1 MVASRGLKGS
11 ATPLASPNEAASPR
25 NHSLEKKDEAVLAAA
40 GIRVPLHFS
49 WEAPGENPSAGF
61 QSYCKRKLSEDT
73 GGPEI
78 KTPSDRIG
86 GRSACRGLENDA
98 TRWLCSRVGGLLLHS
113 ARGKGSRIAVPESI
127 PPFSTLC
134 RTCSELDLQYWC
146 LPPPLARRVP
156 HVTVCRTHGLM
167 RVFLRPVPFVPCFRA
182 YASLGVTSLYPWQ
195 AECLHIALRG
205 RSDGPETQGKADGA
219 IYCAGSLTRHK
230 SRMATV
236 DPSIK
241 RTSFLM
247 QRHALNSPGLD
258 LFDAGVG
265 EPSWRSLIYC
275 APTSGGKSLVAE
287 VLIARQDCLI
297 PQVAATEEHGGTA
310 DATTPEGF
318 GKAAGAVSCQ
328 SSEGRLGRARGWW
341 DSLRRRLPS
350 VAGELPV
357 GMICVDEIHFIGDS
371 QRGHL
376 LEMLLAKLLFI
387 NQILQKPVQLLG
399 MSATLSNVHQ
409 IARWLG
415 TEVFV
420 TDLRPSPLDVF
431 VKVFAW
437 SRGEGL
443 KASRRLH
450 EGSLCLPPAGDA
462 ATRAAARALKAA
474 ASASAA
480 AAGGF
485 DSEATQ
491 QTASGMGASNDCAS
505 LAAAALRFLRLEDSS
520 PQDTASLTGSGEF
533 APRVEADARGEPRA
547 GWQADAEHLG
557 ALSWE
562 VLREGRRVIVFC
574 PTQEWTAHTA
584 GFLAKA
590 LPFYRRAE
598 AWADLLKQRAA
609 VCLEPQKH
617 VQSTASHPQQEH
629 HQQAPP
635 WQHEEA
641 KQHEQQQ
648 QAFAQARRELLGLP
662 TELLAQL
669 LVQSP
674 HLYVEPHVLQ
684 GREELQ
690 WQLRQL
696 ARLPPTTMLA
706 AIQEGVAYHHAGLS
720 GDERECVEAGYRR
733 GHLSVLCATSTLALG
748 VNLPAA
754 RVIIRAPH
762 VGRDE
767 FLSPGRFH
775 QMAGRAGRKGLENRG
790 DAYLICSPAT
800 LPKVETLL
808 SSVCAADTSGAAEC
822 AGEGGDGGAVTSC
835 LRGQRLCRFVLEAVH
850 VLLPLL
856 LRPAQITSTGAPRGR
871 AFFDVA
877 AIVLQCTL
885 RGHQGVA
892 SAVVEEIAE
901 CVRFLHAFYLLE
913 AEPAF
918 SLSPLDG
925 DGDVQ
930 PSSEY
935 SALKEEKTGQLQF
948 VPGLVKSEENHEAL
962 PKTPARASSA
972 VSASHTPSLQSLA
985 FPASPLPA
993 VCKLLLQ
1000 QYPCLRSPVVL
1011 ARMLQGGEFDKKQH
1025 PAFKLSSFVGS
1036 HSPLSSPLKST
1047 KGASS
1052 ECTSAPGSPLKGAG
1066 FVRHPSRVSAAAT
1079 QEREVFSSRV
1089 RLYFRGLDALA
1100 DQLASA
1106 STSPVCTS
1114 GSSVDHCSRGKWS
1127 DLGGRLAPTDVGAAA
1142 VEAGLAPWEA
1152 AELFADVFKTSIM
1165 GNNARR
1171 WSLLLDRV
1179 IESLIPTPV
1188 RTIECAHPAGLCAAT
1203 ELHLIFLA
1211 AVSIRTDTQPHWRSY
1226 ASIYDGLDTPSR
1238 RVADS
1243 LGIRREVICN
1253 EAIRAQGA
1261 ARQDAN
1267 DNTLDL
1273 ILADKLSFEQ
1283 LTERIKVETH
1293 RRFFFALLLFEV
1305 YREGEA
1311 AALSEVCFML
1321 AGKLKLAC
1329 LPMGVVA
1336 SSLAAPA
1343 PSRGS
1348 VGVKGLNLDNSE
1360 AAAFQQLLQLE
1371 GMTARRAVALRAA
1384 KINSCAELANAP
1396 VYEVFKALEAA
1407 EPAPLSHSS
1416 ASSEDSQAASM
1427 YKLHRQRAR
1436 LLAVTAKLKD
1446 AAQQE
1451 QATRLQALEDEAAAH
1466 WSLLGKVTER
1476 SGEETVTAGDEVS
1489 HV

>member
-1 MVASRGLKGS
+1 MVTSRGLKGPT
-11 ATPLASPNEAASPR
+11 TPLASPDKAASSR
-25 NHSLEKKDEAVLAAA
+25 NHSPEKGDTRTAVFVTLEGELVHKPHSYFAAQKDEALLAAA
-40 GIRVPLHFS
+40 GIR
-49 WEAPGENPSAGF
+49 G
-61 QSYCKRKLSEDT
+61 
-73 GGPEI
+73 
-78 KTPSDRIG
+78 
-86 GRSACRGLENDA
+86 
-98 TRWLCSRVGGLLLHS
+98 
-113 ARGKGSRIAVPESI
+113 RGKGSRIGVPESI

-146 LPPPLARRVP
+146 LPPPLVRRVP
-156 HVTVCRTHGLM
+156 YLM
-167 RVFLRPVPFVPCFRA
+167 A
-182 YASLGVTSLYPWQ
+182 YASLGVASLYPWQ
-195 AECLHIALRG
+195 AECLHLALG
-205 RSDGPETQGKADGA
+205 RRRDAPETQGKADA
-219 IYCAGSLTRHK
+219 NL
-230 SRMATV
+230 SR
-236 DPSIK
+236 
-241 RTSFLM
+241 L
-247 QRHALNSPGLD
+247 
-258 LFDAGVG
+258 LFEGV
-265 EPSWRSLIYC
+265 RSLVVVPHVSLC
-275 APTSGGKSLVAE
+275 AERVQHLRQLLSPLALRVEAFHAGANAASSWYVGVDVAICTLEKANLIINRLV
-287 VLIARQDCLI
+287 QDCLI
-297 PQVAATEEHGGTA
+297 PQVAATEESAESAEANTL
-310 DATTPEGF
+310 DPF
-318 GKAAGAVSCQ
+318 GEAKDAVSRD
-328 SSEGRLGRARGWW
+328 SSERWLGWARERWE
-341 DSLRRRLPS
+341 SLRRRLPS

-357 GMICVDEIHFIGDS
+357 GLVCVDEIHFIGDS

-409 IARWLG
+409 VSYLMHPLLHWRVSFAAGERKTLNLLRSISRWLG
-415 TEVFV
+415 AQVFV

-443 KASRRLH
+443 KAVRRLH
-450 EGSLCLPPAGDA
+450 EGSLSLPPAGDA
-462 ATRAAARALKAA
+462 ATRAAARALMAA
-474 ASASAA
+474 ASASVA
-480 AAGGF
+480 AAGAPG
-485 DSEATQ
+485 SQATQ

-505 LAAAALRFLRLEDSS
+505 LAAAALRYLRSEADSA
-520 PQDTASLTGSGEF
+520 PQGTPSFSGRGES
-533 APRVEADARGEPRA
+533 ATRVEADANGELRV

-557 ALSWE
+557 ALTWE

-574 PTQEWTAHTA
+574 PTQEWTARTA

-609 VCLEPQKH
+609 IYLEPQKR
-617 VQSTASHPQQEH
+617 VQSANPHQQQEH
-629 HQQAPP
+629 HQQQTPS
-635 WQHEEA
+635 WQHERT

-662 TELLAQL
+662 TALLAQL

-720 GDERECVEAGYRR
+720 GDERECVESGYRR

-808 SSVCAADTSGAAEC
+808 SSVCAADVSGAAGC
-822 AGEGGDGGAVTSC
+822 GGEGGDGGAVTSC
-835 LRGQRLCRFVLEAVH
+835 LRGHRLCRFVLETVH

-856 LRPAQITSTGAPRGR
+856 LRPAQMNAAGGPSGR

-877 AIVLQCTL
+877 AIAMQCTL
-885 RGHQGVA
+885 RGHQDA
-892 SAVVEEIAE
+892 AAVVIEEAAE
-901 CVRFLHAFYLLE
+901 CVRLLHAFYLLE
-913 AEPAF
+913 AEPA
-918 SLSPLDG
+918 STPSTSPLDG
-925 DGDVQ
+925 GGDGERT
-930 PSSEY
+930 SECFA
-935 SALKEEKTGQLQF
+935 SKDEGARQLQF
-948 VPGLVKSEENHEAL
+948 VTGPVKAEEDVEAV
-962 PKTPARASSA
+962 PETPVRAANA
-972 VSASHTPSLQSLA
+972 VSVAHTPSLRSLA

-1025 PAFKLSSFVGS
+1025 PASELSSFVNS
-1036 HSPLSSPLKST
+1036 QSPLRSPVKSA
-1047 KGASS
+1047 KEAASDCS
-1052 ECTSAPGSPLKGAG
+1052 SAPGSPLKDAG
-1066 FVRHPSRVSAAAT
+1066 FIRHPSRSSAAAT
-1079 QEREVFSSRV
+1079 QEQETFSSRV
-1089 RLYFRGLDALA
+1089 RLYFRGLDVLA
-1100 DQLASA
+1100 DQLAVTSKSTLSTTGSA
-1106 STSPVCTS
+1106 ANHS
-1114 GSSVDHCSRGKWS
+1114 SRGKWD
-1127 DLGGRLAPTDVGAAA
+1127 DLGGRLAPTEAGAAA

-1165 GNNARR
+1165 G
-1171 WSLLLDRV
+1171 
-1179 IESLIPTPV
+1179 
-1188 RTIECAHPAGLCAAT
+1188 LCAAT

-1211 AVSIRTDTQPHWRSY
+1211 AVSIGTDTQPHWRSY
-1226 ASIYDGLDTPSR
+1226 LSIYDGLDAPSR
-1238 RVADS
+1238 D
-1243 LGIRREVICN
+1243 VICT

-1261 ARQDAN
+1261 ARRDAN

-1273 ILADKLSFEQ
+1273 VLANKFGV
-1283 LTERIKVETH
+1283 TKK
-1293 RRFFFALLLFEV
+1293 ALITCTSQGALVCATVAAFLRSLRPQE
-1305 YREGEA
+1305 

-1336 SSLAAPA
+1336 STLAMPAAPQC
-1343 PSRGS
+1343 S
-1348 VGVKGLNLDNSE
+1348 VGARELNFDNSE
-1360 AAAFQQLLQLE
+1360 TAAALQQLLQLE

-1384 KINSCAELANAP
+1384 KIKSCAELANAP

-1407 EPAPLSHSS
+1407 EPAPLVHPS
-1416 ASSEDSQAASM
+1416 ASSEGSDAASM
-1427 YKLHRQRAR
+1427 YKMHRQRAR
-1436 LLAVTAKLKD
+1436 LLAVTVKLKD
-1446 AAQQE
+1446 AAKEE

-1466 WSLLGKVTER
+1466 WSLLGKVSER
-1476 SGEETVTAGDEVS
+1476 SGEEKQIAGNKVS
-1489 HV
+1489 DL

>member
-1 MVASRGLKGS
+1 MASFDS
-11 ATPLASPNEAASPR
+11 
-25 NHSLEKKDEAVLAAA
+25 
-40 GIRVPLHFS
+40 
-49 WEAPGENPSAGF
+49 
-61 QSYCKRKLSEDT
+61 
-73 GGPEI
+73 
-78 KTPSDRIG
+78 
-86 GRSACRGLENDA
+86 
-98 TRWLCSRVGGLLLHS
+98 
-113 ARGKGSRIAVPESI
+113 
-127 PPFSTLC
+127 STLL
-134 RTCSELDLQYWC
+134 TS
-146 LPPPLARRVP
+146 PPLQ
-156 HVTVCRTHGLM
+156 LD
-167 RVFLRPVPFVPCFRA
+167 
-182 YASLGVTSLYPWQ
+182 S
-195 AECLHIALRG
+195 
-205 RSDGPETQGKADGA
+205 
-219 IYCAGSLTRHK
+219 
-230 SRMATV
+230 
-236 DPSIK
+236 SI
-241 RTSFLM
+241 
-247 QRHALNSPGLD
+247 SPGLD
-258 LFDAGVG
+258 LFDAGARDS
-265 EPSWRSLIYC
+265 SWRSLIYC

-287 VLIARQDCLI
+287 VLIARRLLFEGVRSLVVVPHVSLCAERVQHLCQLLNPLAVRVEAFHAGANAASSWYAGVDVAICTLEKANLIINRLVQDCLI
-297 PQVAATEEHGGTA
+297 PSVAATKETAGTA
-310 DATTPEGF
+310 RATAPERFEEAEG
-318 GKAAGAVSCQ
+318 AASWQ
-328 SSEGRLGRARGWW
+328 SSEGWHGWARKWWESVRL
-341 DSLRRRLPS
+341 RLPS

-357 GMICVDEIHFIGDS
+357 GLVCVDEIHFIGDS

-415 TEVFV
+415 AEVFV

-431 VKVFAW
+431 VKVGPQVFAW

-443 KASRRLH
+443 KAARRLH
-450 EGSLCLPPAGDA
+450 DGSLCLPPAGDR
-462 ATRAAARALKAA
+462 ATRAAARALMAA
-474 ASASAA
+474 ASASVA
-480 AAGGF
+480 AAGGPG
-485 DSEATQ
+485 SEATQ
-491 QTASGMGASNDCAS
+491 QTTSGMGASNECAS
-505 LAAAALRFLRLEDSS
+505 LAAAALRYLRLEADSS
-520 PQDTASLTGSGEF
+520 PQGTPSSVSGRGESASR
-533 APRVEADARGEPRA
+533 AEADKTGEPRA
-547 GWQADAEHLG
+547 GWQADAEHLA
-557 ALSWE
+557 ALTWE

-584 GFLAKA
+584 SFLAKA

-609 VCLEPQKH
+609 VYLEPH
-617 VQSTASHPQQEH
+617 NRVQSTSLHAPQEA
-629 HQQAPP
+629 HQQTLSR
-635 WQHEEA
+635 QHEQT
-641 KQHEQQQ
+641 KGQEQQQ
-648 QAFAQARRELLGLP
+648 QQAVAQARKELLGLP
-662 TELLAQL
+662 TRLLAQL
-669 LVQSP
+669 LVQSS

-696 ARLPPTTMLA
+696 ARLPPSVMLA

-733 GHLSVLCATSTLALG
+733 GHLNVLCATSTLALG

-775 QMAGRAGRKGLENRG
+775 QMAGRAGRKGFENRG

-808 SSVCAADTSGAAEC
+808 SSVCAADTSGAAGC
-822 AGEGGDGGAVTSC
+822 AGDGSNGGAVTSC

-856 LRPAQITSTGAPRGR
+856 LRPAQMTSTWTPAGSG
-871 AFFDVA
+871 FFDVA

-885 RGHQGVA
+885 RGHQDVA
-892 SAVVEEIAE
+892 PAVVEEAAE
-901 CVRFLHAFYLLE
+901 CARFLHAFYLLE
-913 AEPAF
+913 AEPAS
-918 SLSPLDG
+918 SLSTSPLDW
-925 DGDVQ
+925 DGGGER
-930 PSSEY
+930 SSEC
-935 SALKEEKTGQLQF
+935 SALEEERAGQLH
-948 VPGLVKSEENHEAL
+948 LVTGPVKAEEDIRAFPE
-962 PKTPARASSA
+962 TPARAASA
-972 VSASHTPSLQSLA
+972 VSVPHMPSLRSLA
-985 FPASPLPA
+985 LPASPLPP

-1011 ARMLQGGEFDKKQH
+1011 ARMLQGGEFDKKKH
-1025 PAFKLSSFVGS
+1025 AASELSCFVGS
-1036 HSPLSSPLKST
+1036 HSPVNSPVKST
-1047 KGASS
+1047 KEATS

-1066 FVRHPSRVSAAAT
+1066 FIRHPSRSSAAAT
-1079 QEREVFSSRV
+1079 QEREIFSSRV

-1100 DQLASA
+1100 DQLAA
-1106 STSPVCTS
+1106 NCKSTLSTS
-1114 GSSVDHCSRGKWS
+1114 GSAANHCSGGKWD
-1127 DLGGRLAPTDVGAAA
+1127 DLGGRLAPTDAGAAA

-1165 GNNARR
+1165 G
-1171 WSLLLDRV
+1171 
-1179 IESLIPTPV
+1179 
-1188 RTIECAHPAGLCAAT
+1188 LCAAT

-1211 AVSIRTDTQPHWRSY
+1211 AVAMGTNTQPHWRSY
-1226 ASIYDGLDTPSR
+1226 LSIYDGLDTPSR

-1261 ARQDAN
+1261 ARRDAN
-1267 DNTLDL
+1267 ENTLDL
-1273 ILADKLSFEQ
+1273 LLAHKLSFEQ
-1283 LTERIKVETH
+1283 LTERTKVETH

-1311 AALSEVCFML
+1311 YEACCFRFGVTKKALMKCTSQGALVCATVAAFLRSLRPQEAALSEVCFML

-1336 SSLAAPA
+1336 SALAAPA
-1343 PSRGS
+1343 PSRCSMGA
-1348 VGVKGLNLDNSE
+1348 KDLNVDNSE
-1360 AAAFQQLLQLE
+1360 TAAALQLLLQLE

-1407 EPAPLSHSS
+1407 EPALLLHPP
-1416 ASSEDSQAASM
+1416 ATSEGSQAASV
-1427 YKLHRQRAR
+1427 YKMHRQRAR
-1436 LLAVTAKLKD
+1436 LLAVAVKLKD

-1466 WSLLGKVTER
+1466 WSLLGKVSETSR
-1476 SGEETVTAGDEVS
+1476 EEKETAGNEVCRA
-1489 HV
+1489 